1 MSCSAPPAGSWT
13 RSAEQITERDEVV
26 WLDRPLVEDG
36 RRAPTLRVAPL
47 EVGRVLRTRLFGERT
62 VALTS
67 ATLALGGSFTPLA
80 IQWGLLP
87 TGRPALDRRR

>member
-1 MSCSAPPAGSWT
+1 
-13 RSAEQITERDEVV
+13 VV
-26 WLDRPLVEDG
+26 WLDRPPVEDA

-80 IQWGLLP
+80 IQWGLP
-87 TGRPALDRRR
+87 PANGQPRDSVRMSI